1 MSQSLDPGTPNA
13 RTDQALTPQA
23 GSVQLQASEPTALG
37 SKRPARILI
46 TGASGC
52 VGQHIADQLF
62 RETEAELLLWLRD
75 PAKLTAVPADHPRIT
90 LLVGDLREGERH
102 RELIASA
109 DRIIHTAT
117 AWGDPERAMQVN
129 VVAVKALLAAAD
141 PERLQQVIYFSTASI
156 LNRQLQT
163 LPEAMEFGTEYIQ
176 TKALCLEQLESHPL
190 AERIVAVFPTL
201 VFGGRV
207 DGGGP
212 FPTSYLTTGL
222 AEATR
227 WLWLARWLRTDASF
241 HFIHAGD
248 IARVCVHLASRPH
261 QANSEPGQGLV
272 RRLVLGQPVVT
283 VNGTVSRLCRW
294 RRVWQAPF
302 GIDLTGWLIEGL
314 IKLLRI
320 EVNAW
325 DRFSIR
331 QRHFQHEPVS
341 PPERFGLVSEAPSLE
356 AVFAAAGLPRK
367 GRI

>member
-1 MSQSLDPGTPNA
+1 MSASLDPGAPGGPS
-13 RTDQALTPQA
+13 DQAPAPPA
-23 GSVQLQASEPTALG
+23 GSAQPLASEPTATR
-37 SKRPARILI
+37 SPQPERILI

-52 VGQHIADQLF
+52 VGQHIAAQLL
-62 RETEAELLLWLRD
+62 RDTNAELLLWLRD
-75 PAKLTAVPADHPRIT
+75 PAKLTAVPPNHPRIT
-90 LLVGDLREGERH
+90 LLVGDLREHEPH
-102 RELIASA
+102 RAAIASA

-117 AWGDPERAMQVN
+117 AWGDPERARQVN

-141 PERLQQVIYFSTASI
+141 PGRLQQVIYFSTASI
-156 LNRQLQT
+156 LDRQLHT
-163 LPEAMEFGTEYIQ
+163 LSEAMEFGTEYIQ

-212 FPTSYLTTGL
+212 FPTSYLTAGL

-227 WLWLARWLRTDASF
+227 WLWLASWLRTDASF

-248 IARVCVHLASRPH
+248 IARVCVHLATRPH
-261 QANSEPGQGLV
+261 QANPEPGQGPI

-294 RRVWQAPF
+294 RGVWQAPF

-356 AVFAAAGLPRK
+356 AVFEAAGLAQR
-367 GRI
+367 GRA

>member
-1 MSQSLDPGTPNA
+1 MVSPQDP
-13 RTDQALTPQA
+13 R
-23 GSVQLQASEPTALG
+23 V
-37 SKRPARILI
+37 
-46 TGASGC
+46 
-52 VGQHIADQLF
+52 
-62 RETEAELLLWLRD
+62 
-75 PAKLTAVPADHPRIT
+75 T
-90 LLVGDLREGERH
+90 LLIGDLRDLGPHAEA
-102 RELIASA
+102 IASA
-109 DRIIHTAT
+109 TRIIHTAT
-117 AWGDPERAMQVN
+117 AWGDPARAQAVN
-129 VVAVKALLAAAD
+129 VDAVKELL
-141 PERLQQVIYFSTASI
+141 RLTNPAVLEQVIYFSTASI
-156 LNRQLQT
+156 LDRQLQL
-163 LPEAMEFGTEYIQ
+163 LPEAEAHGTEYIQ
-176 TKALCLEQLESHPL
+176 TKAICLEQLEHHPL

-227 WLWLARWLRTDASF
+227 WLWLASWLRTDASF

-248 IARVCVHLASRPH
+248 IARVCVHLATRPH
-261 QANSEPGQGLV
+261 QANPEPGQGAV

-294 RRVWQAPF
+294 RGVWQAPF

-341 PPERFGLVSEAPSLE
+341 PPERFGLVSGAPSLE
-356 AVFAAAGLPRK
+356 AVFEAAGLAQR
-367 GRI
+367 GRL